1 LVLFYIKIKR
11 TKIIQTCEFNA
22 YSKTALDDLN
32 LQLIHSSFSF
42 ACPKEKEQK
51 KKAARTLPLYAL
63 LAALLPH
70 VPEWSAPFVH
80 VHARYPCGTESVPSK
95 ESVIAIFQ
103 TLRHKKLTDKLYVV
117 IGSACIGNARSTKRS
132 PAMKIVIKIK
142 KNENNS
148 DVRV

>member
-1 LVLFYIKIKR
+1 M
-11 TKIIQTCEFNA
+11 CEFNA
-22 YSKTALDDLN
+22 YSKTALDNLH

-80 VHARYPCGTESVPSK
+80 VHARYPCGK
-95 ESVIAIFQ
+95 ESV
-103 TLRHKKLTDKLYVV
+103 LRRRASSRVFKP
-117 IGSACIGNARSTKRS
+117 GGTKS
-132 PAMKIVIKIK
+132 
-142 KNENNS
+142 
-148 DVRV
+148 